1 MHVAF
6 ILHAHLPY
14 VRHPEH
20 ARSIEERWLF
30 EATWECYLR
39 LVDTLERATTSG
51 EPLLTISV
59 SPTLLEMFADREL
72 RRRFADHIERITALA
87 GRVHASRRFSE
98 HAAAIEHYRKSLR
111 AMREVYLRHG
121 GDITRAFVSL
131 AESGRIELATT
142 TATHAYLPGLK
153 TGASVR
159 AQLRL
164 GRRVFEHHTR
174 RTPSGL
180 WLPECA
186 YEPRLGVDVALSGA
200 KYTVLDTHGLD
211 LARPRPPFDV
221 YAPILASSGVAFFGR
236 EPSATRAIWSR
247 EEGYPGHP
255 LYREFYR
262 DVGFD
267 ADDET
272 LGDEGGPGG
281 TRVMTGLKLHAITGA
296 EPKRS
301 YDPALAVA
309 QAKEHARDFV
319 ASVSDRLGRAKAAGA
334 NEPIVV
340 APFDA
345 ELFGHWWYEG
355 PVFLGEV
362 LELLSSRD
370 TSAKPVSL
378 ARYLER
384 FPETAVAEPAASS
397 WGEGGFGA
405 VWTHP
410 DTARLWRH
418 VHHAE
423 VRVLEVDA
431 VVRDTLA
438 SEKRRRAR
446 IQAIR
451 ELLLLESSD
460 WAFMLRQGDMSEY
473 ANMRVRLHVSRIERL
488 TRLALT
494 EVWAPDDLTWLT
506 SVEAHTPLFASLDE
520 DTYAHVFDP
529 W

>member
-6 ILHAHLPY
+6 VLHAHLPY

-20 ARSIEERWLF
+20 ERSIEERWLF

-39 LVDTLERATTSG
+39 IVDVIERLPEPEGPVLTLS
-51 EPLLTISV
+51 L
-59 SPTLLEMFADREL
+59 SPTLLEMFADPML
-72 RRRFADHIERITALA
+72 RRRRDDHLARTSALA
-87 GRVHASRRFSE
+87 ERARASGAFGGCEKALDHHLASLARARSTLDRF
-98 HAAAIEHYRKSLR
+98 
-111 AMREVYLRHG
+111 G
-121 GDITRAFVSL
+121 GDLTRAFVSL
-131 AESGRIELATT
+131 AERGRVELTTT

-153 TGASVR
+153 TGAAVR

-164 GRRVFEHHTR
+164 GRRAFEHHTR
-174 RTPSGL
+174 CPPSGL

-186 YEPRLGVDVALSGA
+186 YEPRLGPDLALAGA
-200 KYTVLDTHGLD
+200 RFAVLDAHGLE

-221 YAPILASSGVAFFGR
+221 YAPILSSTGVAFFGR
-236 EPSATRAIWSR
+236 EPEASSAIWSR
-247 EEGYPGHP
+247 REGYPGDP
-255 LYREFYR
+255 AYREFYR

-267 ADDET
+267 APREV
-272 LGDEGGPGG
+272 LGDEIGPNE
-281 TRVMTGLKLHAITGA
+281 RRLMTGLKLHAITRE
-296 EPKRS
+296 EPKAP
-301 YDPALAVA
+301 YDPERAEARARAHA
-309 QAKEHARDFV
+309 QAFVAEVGERLTRARD
-319 ASVSDRLGRAKAAGA
+319 AGA
-334 NEPIVV
+334 REPIVV

-355 PVFLGEV
+355 PTFLAEV
-362 LELLSSRD
+362 LSLCSGAPGAPRA
-370 TSAKPVSL
+370 TSL
-378 ARYLER
+378 GRYLER
-384 FPETAVAEPAASS
+384 FPELAVAEPATSS

-410 DTARLWRH
+410 ATARLWRH
-418 VHHAE
+418 AHHAE

-460 WAFMLRQGDMSEY
+460 WAFMLRQGDTAEY
-473 ANMRVRLHVSRIERL
+473 ADMRVRLHASRIDRL
-488 TRLALT
+488 TKLALT
-494 EVWAPDDLTWLT
+494 EAWSDEDHAWLA
-506 SVEAHTPLFASLDE
+506 SVEAHTPLFAELD
-520 DTYAHVFDP
+520 DDAYAHVFDP

>member
-6 ILHAHLPY
+6 VLHAHLPY

-39 LVDTLERATTSG
+39 LIAVLERAPSPE
-51 EPLLTISV
+51 EPLLTLSV

-72 RRRFADHIERITALA
+72 RRRFTDHIARISGLA
-87 GRVHASRRFSE
+87 DRVRASGRFEGHE
-98 HAAAIEHYRKSLR
+98 KAIDHYRSSLR
-111 AMREVYLRHG
+111 TTRELYARHS
-121 GDITRAFVSL
+121 GDLTRAFVSL
-131 AESGRIELATT
+131 AESGHIELATT

-153 TGASVR
+153 TGATVR

-164 GRRVFEHHTR
+164 GRRVFEQHTR
-174 RTPSGL
+174 RAPSGL

-186 YEPRLGVDVALSGA
+186 YDPRLGADIALCGA

-221 YAPILASSGVAFFGR
+221 YAPILAHSGVAFFGR
-236 EPSATRAIWSR
+236 EPNATRAIWSR

-255 LYREFYR
+255 VYREFYR

-272 LGDEGGPGG
+272 LADEKGPAG
-281 TRVMTGLKLHAITGA
+281 TRLMTGLKLHAITGA
-296 EPKRS
+296 EPKRA
-301 YDPALAVA
+301 YDPTLATA
-309 QAKEHARDFV
+309 QAKEHAREFV
-319 ASVSDRLGRAKAAGA
+319 TGVTERLAKAKAAGVSA
-334 NEPIVV
+334 PIVV

-355 PVFLGEV
+355 PDFLGEV
-362 LELLSSRD
+362 LGLLSAPEEMAR
-370 TSAKPVSL
+370 PISL
-378 ARYLER
+378 SRYLER
-384 FPETAVAEPAASS
+384 FPEIRVAEPAASS
-397 WGEGGFGA
+397 WGEGGFGS
-405 VWTHP
+405 VWTHSE
-410 DTARLWRH
+410 TARLWRH

-473 ANMRVRLHVSRIERL
+473 ANMRVRLHASRIERL
-488 TRLALT
+488 TALALT
-494 EVWAPDDLTWLT
+494 EAWTPDDLSWLT
-506 SVEAHTPLFASLDE
+506 SVEAHTPLFSSLDE